1 MGNKVKFS
9 GKTVICGPK
18 AALSRTNELRSDK
31 ASVPERP
38 NSRTMQDFVG
48 KVKRDIYNTKSVTHP
63 QSVFWPKHRSAHS
76 STEKSRLYRFPEIQ
90 TWCLILVQISLA
102 RADLQNDRPK
112 QTVTGA
118 LMLPKR
124 AAHAVHT
131 TSDGAVHTRRDA
143 CSAAGCVRAAH
154 EK

>member
-1 MGNKVKFS
+1 MPS
-9 GKTVICGPK
+9 
-18 AALSRTNELRSDK
+18 S
-31 ASVPERP
+31 
-38 NSRTMQDFVG
+38 
-48 KVKRDIYNTKSVTHP
+48 
-63 QSVFWPKHRSAHS
+63 SA
-76 STEKSRLYRFPEIQ
+76 EKSRLYRFPEIQ

>member
-48 KVKRDIYNTKSVTHP
+48 KVKRDIYNTKPGTHP
-63 QSVFWPKHRSAHS
+63 QSVFWPKHRSAHG
-76 STEKSRLYRFPEIQ
+76 Q
-90 TWCLILVQISLA
+90 
-102 RADLQNDRPK
+102 
-112 QTVTGA
+112 
-118 LMLPKR
+118 
-124 AAHAVHT
+124 
-131 TSDGAVHTRRDA
+131 
-143 CSAAGCVRAAH
+143 
-154 EK
+154 

>member
-76 STEKSRLYRFPEIQ
+76 SVGVWSFKLLSEVGKG
-90 TWCLILVQISLA
+90 VA
-102 RADLQNDRPK
+102 GRA
-112 QTVTGA
+112 
-118 LMLPKR
+118 
-124 AAHAVHT
+124 
-131 TSDGAVHTRRDA
+131 
-143 CSAAGCVRAAH
+143 
-154 EK
+154 